1 MKKFSTDRDKL
12 EQILKFSMLDKAKLG
27 RKIGVDNQKLY
38 QITNGKQSE
47 FSRGTMVKLVK
58 IFPEISPYWL
68 ITGEGSMLSGSI
80 EHHNAVANDH
90 SKAMYYAGQQTAT
103 ENQSVAVFLLA
114 NPLAK
119 HCYLGILTALSA
131 VVVRIL
137 RRRTS

>member
-27 RKIGVDNQKLY
+27 RKIGVDNQELY
-38 QITNGKQSE
+38 QIANGKQSE
-47 FSRGTMVKLVK
+47 FSRSTMVKLVK

-90 SKAMYYAGQQTAT
+90 SKAVVNHNENTARDEVLKSQQQTIDRLSRII
-103 ENQSVAVFLLA
+103 ES
-114 NPLAK
+114 
-119 HCYLGILTALSA
+119 LT
-131 VVVRIL
+131 IK
-137 RRRTS
+137 

>member
-27 RKIGVDNQKLY
+27 RKIGVENQELY
-38 QITNGKQSE
+38 QIANGKQSE

-68 ITGEGSMLSGSI
+68 ITGEGSMLSGSL

-90 SKAMYYAGQQTAT
+90 SKAIVNHNENTARDEVLKSQQQTIDRLSRII
-103 ENQSVAVFLLA
+103 ES
-114 NPLAK
+114 
-119 HCYLGILTALSA
+119 LT
-131 VVVRIL
+131 IK
-137 RRRTS
+137 

>member
-27 RKIGVDNQKLY
+27 RRIGVENQELY
-38 QITNGKQSE
+38 QIANGKQSE

-90 SKAMYYAGQQTAT
+90 SKAIVIVNHNENADRDEVLKSQQQTIDRLSRII
-103 ENQSVAVFLLA
+103 ES
-114 NPLAK
+114 
-119 HCYLGILTALSA
+119 LT
-131 VVVRIL
+131 IK
-137 RRRTS
+137 